1 MSGFAK
7 LVSVAIVL
15 AISIILAIAVSYLV
29 LSLSRQYTKVEVIAS
44 SAHHGDPSIIVV
56 IKNLGS
62 NLLSITDIHLNKVPV
77 ASLIGDSVQSINP
90 DVTKAPIQVKPGE
103 TCKIRIDLNPSEWSG
118 GEIVEILIIT
128 SSGNKYYAMV
138 SLS

>member
-7 LVSVAIVL
+7 LASVVIVL
-15 AISIILAIAVSYLV
+15 AISIVLAIAVSYLV
-29 LSLSRQYTKVEVIAS
+29 LSLSRQYTRVEVIAS
-44 SAHHGDPSIIVV
+44 SAHHGDPSIIVG

-62 NLLSITDIHLNKVPV
+62 NPLSITDLHLNKVPV
-77 ASLIGDSVQSINP
+77 SSLIGDSVQSINP
-90 DVTKAPIQVKPGE
+90 DITKAPIQVKPGE
-103 TCKIRIDLNPSEWSG
+103 TCEIRIDLNPSEWSG

>member
-1 MSGFAK
+1 MSGISK
-7 LVSVAIVL
+7 LVSTVIIL
-15 AISIILAIAVSYLV
+15 AISITLAIAVSHLV
-29 LSLSRQYTKVEVIAS
+29 ISFSKHYSRVEVIAS

-62 NLLSITDIHLNKVPV
+62 SLLSITDLHLNKVPV
-77 ASLIGDSVQSINP
+77 SSLIGDSVQSINP
-90 DVTKAPIQVKPGE
+90 DITKAPIQVKPGE
-103 TCKIRIDLNPSEWSG
+103 TCEIRIDLNPSEWSG